1 MSRARRKLWP
11 IFVTEIPVRKLHIAI
26 FERFT
31 CTLSTVPQDYE
42 DLLSYYTKRGYRVIA
57 IAGKSIDGL
66 SWLKAQRMKR
76 YLYLCLCCCIFIAD
90 VMSGNKQ
97 NLGCDSLG
105 WLYLKIGL
113 SLGLPPLFRRCV
125 QRISRAG

>member
-1 MSRARRKLWP
+1 MSRALRKLWP
-11 IFVTEIPVRKLHIAI
+11 IFVTEIPVRKLYIDI
-26 FERFT
+26 FKRFT
-31 CTLSTVPQDYE
+31 PTLFTVPQDYE

-76 YLYLCLCCCIFIAD
+76 YLYLCLRCYIFIAD
-90 VMSGNKQ
+90 VMSVNKQ
-97 NLGCDSLG
+97 NLGCDSLA

-113 SLGLPPLFRRCV
+113 NLGLHPLFRRCV
-125 QRISRAG
+125 QRISHAE